1 MPIKTKV
8 VPDSNVFIAAALNK
22 SYCHDWLF
30 GASEPLAT
38 YELYT
43 SEDILRE
50 VSEKLSGK
58 FSFARAEIT
67 KFLTDLDRVLVKV
80 RPSIELN
87 VVRDPKDNIILECAI
102 ETNAQLV
109 ISFDK
114 DLLSLKTYEN
124 VQIAHPRMVQH
135 WFQKSQ

>member
-1 MPIKTKV
+1 MPIRTKV
-8 VPDSNVFIAAALNK
+8 VPDTNVFIAAALNK

-50 VSEKLSGK
+50 LNEKLSGK
-58 FSFARAEIT
+58 FGFTRAEIT
-67 KFLTDLDRVLVKV
+67 KFLTDLDRVLIKV

-87 VVRDPKDNIILECAI
+87 AVRDPKDNMILECAV
-102 ETNAQLV
+102 EAHAQLV
-109 ISFDK
+109 ITFDK
-114 DLLSLKTYEN
+114 DLLSLKSYEDI
-124 VQIAHPRMVQH
+124 QIAHPRMVQY
-135 WFQKSQ
+135 WFSKS